1 MRAKGTIIQQRETGL
16 FGQELIKMRIMLRT
30 LLYLVVFSSLAVAAP
45 PVQPGQRILF
55 LGDSITQGSQYVSCI
70 DAALIMASP
79 GVSYDV
85 ICAGLSSET
94 VSGLSEPGHA
104 GGKFPRP
111 DLHERL
117 DRALEKTK
125 PDLVLA
131 CYGMNDGIYM
141 PLSEERF
148 KAFRDGMTKLH
159 EKAIAAGAKIIH
171 LTPPVF
177 DPQPIAAKVDD
188 SGEPGKTFRNYN
200 DVLGRYAEWLIEQRK
215 NGWEVIDVH
224 GAMTAAL
231 AAERAKDPAF
241 TYSKDGIHPNDA
253 GHQVMAQP
261 VLDTWAIIAKPS
273 PEFIRL
279 VHQKT
284 CVLRDAWLSEIG
296 HKRPGVKPGLSLAEA
311 NLKAEEFDAQARKL
325 AATK

>member
-1 MRAKGTIIQQRETGL
+1 MRCKSLPALSVYLGA
-16 FGQELIKMRIMLRT
+16 MLR
-30 LLYLVVFSSLAVAAP
+30 LLLCLVVCTSVVLAAP
-45 PVQPGQRILF
+45 PVQPGQRILL
-55 LGDSITQGSQYVSCI
+55 LGDSITQGSQYVSFI
-70 DAALIMASP
+70 DAGLIQDQPS
-79 GVSYDV
+79 VKYDV
-85 ICAGLSSET
+85 LCAGLSSET

-117 DRALEKTK
+117 DRALEKAK

-177 DPQPIAAKVDD
+177 DPVPIAAKVDD

-200 DVLGRYAEWLIEQRK
+200 DVLDRYSEWLIEQRK
-215 NGWEVIDVH
+215 QGWEVIDVH
-224 GAMTAAL
+224 GAMAAAL
-231 AAERAKDPAF
+231 AAERAKDAAF
-241 TYSKDGIHPNDA
+241 TYAKDGIHPNEA

-261 VLDTWAIIAKPS
+261 VLDAWGIKAKVS
-273 PEFIRL
+273 PELFKI

-284 CVLRDAWLSEIG
+284 SVLRDAWLAEIG
-296 HKRPGVKPGLSLAEA
+296 HKRPGVKAGLPVAEA
-311 NLKAEEFDAQARKL
+311 TVKAETLDAQARKL
-325 AATK
+325 ASEK

>member
-1 MRAKGTIIQQRETGL
+1 
-16 FGQELIKMRIMLRT
+16 MLR
-30 LLYLVVFSSLAVAAP
+30 LLLCFVVVTSAVFAAP

-55 LGDSITQGSQYVSCI
+55 LGDSITQGSQYVSFI
-70 DAALIMASP
+70 DAGIIADQPA
-79 GVSYDV
+79 VKYDV
-85 ICAGLSSET
+85 LCAGLSSET

-117 DRALEKTK
+117 DRALAKTK

-177 DPQPIAAKVDD
+177 DPLPIAAKVDD
-188 SGEPGKTFRNYN
+188 SGEPGKTFRHYN
-200 DVLGRYAEWLIEQRK
+200 NVLGRYAEWLIEQRK
-215 NGWEVIDVH
+215 KGWEVIDVH

-231 AAERAKDPAF
+231 AVERAKDPTF
-241 TYSKDGIHPNDA
+241 TYAKDGIHPNEA

-261 VLDTWAIIAKPS
+261 VLDAWGIKAKVS
-273 PEFIRL
+273 PELFKI

-284 CVLRDAWLSEIG
+284 SVLRDAWLSEIG
-296 HKRPGVKPGLSLAEA
+296 HKRPGVKPGLPLAEA
-311 NLKAEEFDAQARKL
+311 NLKAEGLDAQARKL
-325 AATK
+325 AETK

>member
-1 MRAKGTIIQQRETGL
+1 
-16 FGQELIKMRIMLRT
+16 MLR
-30 LLYLVVFSSLAVAAP
+30 LLLCLVVVTSAVYAAP

-55 LGDSITQGSQYVSCI
+55 LGDSITQGSQYVSFI
-70 DAALIMASP
+70 DAGIIADQP
-79 GVSYDV
+79 GVKYDV
-85 ICAGLSSET
+85 LCAGLSSET

-117 DRALEKTK
+117 DRALAKTK

-141 PLSEERF
+141 PFSEERF
-148 KAFRDGMTKLH
+148 QAFRDGMIKLH
-159 EKAIAAGAKIIH
+159 DKAIAAGAKIIH

-177 DPQPIAAKVDD
+177 DPLPIAAKVDD
-188 SGEPGKTFRNYN
+188 SGEPGKTYRLYN
-200 DVLGRYAEWLIEQRK
+200 DVLGRYAAWLIEQRK

-224 GAMTAAL
+224 GAMKAAI
-231 AAERAKDPAF
+231 AEARAKDPAF
-241 TYSKDGIHPNDA
+241 TFAKDGIHPNEA

-261 VLDTWAIIAKPS
+261 VLEAWGIKATVS
-273 PEFIRL
+273 PELFKI

-284 CVLRDAWLSEIG
+284 SVLRDAWLSEIG
-296 HKRPGVKPGLSLAEA
+296 HKRPGVKAGLPVVEATAKAAELDAEA
-311 NLKAEEFDAQARKL
+311 RRLVSGK
-325 AATK
+325 

>member
-1 MRAKGTIIQQRETGL
+1 
-16 FGQELIKMRIMLRT
+16 MLR
-30 LLYLVVFSSLAVAAP
+30 LLLCFVVFTSAVFAAP

-55 LGDSITQGSQYVSCI
+55 LGDSITQGSQYVSFI
-70 DAALIMASP
+70 DAGIIADQP
-79 GVSYDV
+79 GVKYDV
-85 ICAGLSSET
+85 LCAGLSSET

-117 DRALEKTK
+117 DRALAKTK

-148 KAFRDGMTKLH
+148 KAFREGMIKLH
-159 EKAIAAGAKIIH
+159 DKAIAAGAKIIH

-177 DPQPIAAKVDD
+177 DPLPIAAKVDD

-215 NGWEVIDVH
+215 NGWEVIDLH

-241 TYSKDGIHPNDA
+241 TFAKDGIHPNEA

-261 VLDTWAIIAKPS
+261 VLDAWGIKAKVS
-273 PEFIRL
+273 PELFKI

-284 CVLRDAWLSEIG
+284 SVLRDAWLSEIG
-296 HKRPGVKPGLSLAEA
+296 HKRPGVKAGLPVAEA
-311 NLKAEEFDAQARKL
+311 TAKAAELDAQARKL
-325 AATK
+325 LSEK